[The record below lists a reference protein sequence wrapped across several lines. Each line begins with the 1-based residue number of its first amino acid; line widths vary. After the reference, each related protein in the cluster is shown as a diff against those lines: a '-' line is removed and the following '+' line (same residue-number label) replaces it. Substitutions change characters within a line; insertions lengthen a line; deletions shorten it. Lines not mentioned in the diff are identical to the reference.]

1 MKIEAQNGPKSKELY
16 TKKLKYR
23 KYYVLVGNSS
33 GSRDAA
39 KFM

>member
-23 KYYVLVGNSS
+23 KYYKYYSN